1 MTQVPVPAPK
11 VHAQLTDPGP
21 GEHLWTIL
29 TMHRVSDDTIRRL
42 NRGEDPDIGL
52 LDHENL
58 LTLEGPGCFK
68 CEQPY
73 SRYIAHRKCTGTLDL
88 QPIGDDR

>member
-11 VHAQLTDPGP
+11 IHAQVADPGR
-21 GEHLWTIL
+21 GEHLWIVITA
-29 TMHRVSDDTIRRL
+29 HRVGDDMIRRL
-42 NRGEDPDIGL
+42 NRGEDPGTGL

-58 LTLEGPGCFK
+58 LTFEGPGCFK

-73 SRYIAHRKCTGTLDL
+73 SRYLAHRKCTGTM
-88 QPIGDDR
+88 GDPA

>member
-11 VHAQLTDPGP
+11 IGAQLTDPGP

-29 TMHRVSDDTIRRL
+29 TMHRVSDDMIRRL
-42 NRGEDPDIGL
+42 NRGEDPGIGL

-73 SRYIAHRKCTGTLDL
+73 SRYLAHRKCTGTMALL
-88 QPIGDDR
+88 TGDDR